1 MIVSNTNYD
10 RLPTQLTNDLLR
22 IERRATDYLFT
33 PDNQSNISIVSINS
47 IISIIVGELL
57 MKVPVNSSIGLST
70 KQKIY
75 YSTVS
80 SQSIQTS

>member
-70 KQKIY
+70 KQKPN

-80 SQSIQTS
+80 SQSI